1 MKKGE
6 SAQSLSVVYGVG
18 KSTISDI
25 KKQSSAILTS
35 ASKLDCDA
43 GCSKRKTMKRS
54 ANECLDEALFT
65 WFSQKRSSGQPI
77 NGPLVCEKALDFNK
91 KLGGDPKFSASQGWL
106 DKFKSRHGIRQ
117 LDIQGEKLSADSSSA
132 SGFVTRF
139 SEILREDGYDLELVY
154 NADES
159 GLCWKSLPSKT
170 PASKREVSA
179 PGYKSSKDRVT
190 VMVCA
195 NATGSHR
202 IPMLFIGK
210 SKNPRGFKNAK
221 IPLVYKNQSRAWM
234 DRKIFVDWYDNT
246 FIPEVKKFLE
256 QVGKQSKPVLLV
268 LDNAPS
274 HPDAESLTRDGFKV
288 IYLPPNVTS
297 ILQPMDQ
304 SVIETM
310 KRNYRKQLLRR
321 LLLKDNDDE
330 KEKADSV
337 IAFFKSINLKDC
349 CYMIVEAWNLVSPST
364 LKKAWNK
371 LLKKYYDDL
380 NEPTVDLLPLN
391 ERHEETEL
399 VTEMLDTLESLKVR
413 EDCDEED
420 VLKWLNSDA
429 DDQGF
434 PIVTDEEIIESVLSD
449 PIVDDEEESVDDC
462 ALERPTGPSHDEA
475 LKAVDVVF
483 QWLERQEEVEIVQL
497 LQLQKIKELALT
509 KKNKQDE
516 ADEDW

>member
-1 MKKGE
+1 MSLSKRKRVVLSIKDKVDILERMKKGE

-221 IPLVYKNQSRAWM
+221 IPLVYKNQSKW
-234 DRKIFVDWYDNT
+234 
-246 FIPEVKKFLE
+246 
-256 QVGKQSKPVLLV
+256 
-268 LDNAPS
+268 
-274 HPDAESLTRDGFKV
+274 
-288 IYLPPNVTS
+288 
-297 ILQPMDQ
+297 
-304 SVIETM
+304 
-310 KRNYRKQLLRR
+310 
-321 LLLKDNDDE
+321 
-330 KEKADSV
+330 
-337 IAFFKSINLKDC
+337 SINLKDC